1 MEFSS
6 LIAKARS
13 IDEEKSRQSALRK
26 AYSDRLAFLSHISEQ
41 ANAGK
46 SEEEILYVASKKLPK
61 GLVHYLRKSE
71 YFSLEGLVVEIK
83 KAGPA
88 YLEIMEK
95 AIDER
100 LHFSF
105 SNPLYTYIEYSN
117 LAHVGLEL
125 WFIKNS
131 AENPVFYKNIKL
143 PGYVELK
150 DVPGELALLADE
162 IEERK
167 LEETNTFL
175 RKALRTL
182 ASVVEAAFSTYGDLF
197 LLKRS

>member
-46 SEEEILYVASKKLPK
+46 SEEELLYVASRELPR

-95 AIDER
+95 ATDER
-100 LHFSF
+100 LNFSF
-105 SNPLYTYIEYSN
+105 SNPLYTYLEYRN

-125 WFIKNS
+125 WFIKKS